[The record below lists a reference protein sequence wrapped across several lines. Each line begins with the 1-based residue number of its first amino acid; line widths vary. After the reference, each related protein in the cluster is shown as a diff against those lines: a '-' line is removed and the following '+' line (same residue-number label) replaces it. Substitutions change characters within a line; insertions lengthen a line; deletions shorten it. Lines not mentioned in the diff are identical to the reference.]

1 MANEQKVD
9 TVVSGGLVVTAAAE
23 VEASIAIKDG
33 KVVAIGSPDSMPF
46 SDREI
51 DASGRYILPGPIDAH
66 AHFRGWE
73 DFELAGRMAAKS
85 GLTTIIPFGEPEH
98 VNHEGLPAATA
109 RSSGEINETSVIDM
123 GLHLMLGADPYVFE
137 GIPAAMGMGIR
148 SFKAFMTYKSRR
160 PRTMVDDEFI
170 INAMEL
176 IGNNGGVTQ
185 LHCENGDVID
195 HLEKRFRDEGRVA
208 PSDFPDV
215 APPWVEEEAIN
226 RAISLAKMTGSPL
239 YIVHLSTQLG
249 LERIKRAQAEGL
261 PIWTETCPQY
271 LLLAAEDHEKWGPLL
286 KIGPPLRYRD
296 GGDHEALWEGLTDG
310 YISCVASDHSPHPYE
325 DKMKGEDNVFFM
337 PGGELPV
344 PFGAPSIET
353 IAPVVYSKGVSER
366 GLGPRW
372 FARVMAENPA
382 RIFGLYPQK
391 GTIQVGSDADLAIVD
406 PERMHKIS
414 ESNMLGKAGFTP
426 YEGLELKGAIT
437 MTLLRGEVLM
447 DNGEIKL
454 DGAYGRFVEAGAP
467 VAPVGGSV
475 R

>member
-1 MANEQKVD
+1 MAEQRVD
-9 TVVSGGLVVTAAAE
+9 TVVSGGTVVTATSE

-33 KVVAIGSPDSMPF
+33 RVVAIGSPDSMPEA
-46 SDREI
+46 DRVI
-51 DASGRYILPGPIDAH
+51 DASGRYVLPGPIDGH

-73 DFELAGRMAAKS
+73 DFELAGKMAAKS
-85 GLTTIIPFGEPEH
+85 GLTTIIPFGEPNHSE
-98 VNHEGLPAATA
+98 HEGLPAAAT
-109 RSSGEINETSVIDM
+109 RISGEINAGSVIDM
-123 GLHLMLGADPYVFE
+123 GLHLMLGADPYVFD
-137 GIPAAMGMGIR
+137 GIPDAMDMGIR

-170 INAMEL
+170 IRAMEL
-176 IGNNGGVTQ
+176 IGSNGGVTQ

-195 HLEKRFRDEGRVA
+195 HLEKRFRDEGKVK
-208 PSDFPDV
+208 PTDFPDV

-226 RAISLAKMTGSPL
+226 RAIMLAKMTGSPL
-239 YIVHLSTQLG
+239 YIVHLSTRLG
-249 LERIKRAQAEGL
+249 LERVKRAQAEGL

-296 GGDHEALWEGLTDG
+296 GGDHDALWEGLEGG
-310 YISCVASDHSPHPYE
+310 YISCIASDHSPHPYE
-325 DKMKGEDNVFFM
+325 DKMKGADNVFFM
-337 PGGELPV
+337 PGTELPV

-353 IAPVVYSKGVSER
+353 IAPMVYSKGVEER

-406 PERMHKIS
+406 PDKMHTIR
-414 ESNMLGKAGFTP
+414 EADMLGKAGYTP
-426 YEGLELKGAIT
+426 YEGMELKGAIT

-447 DNGEIKL
+447 EDGEVKL
-454 DGAYGRFVEAGAP
+454 GPEYGQFVRSGAP
-467 VAPVGGSV
+467 VAPLGGRV